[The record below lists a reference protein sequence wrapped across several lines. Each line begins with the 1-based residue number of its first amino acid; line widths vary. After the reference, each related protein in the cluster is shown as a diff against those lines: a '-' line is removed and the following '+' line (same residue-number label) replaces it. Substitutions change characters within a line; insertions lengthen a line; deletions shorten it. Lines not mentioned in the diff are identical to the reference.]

1 MAADGARAEP
11 LSNVDAAWLRM
22 EHPTNLM
29 MVTGVLIFDE
39 PIEFA
44 RLRALLEQRLSRFER
59 FRQRVVDSR
68 LPWSQPHWETDRN
81 FDISAHVHRVA
92 LPSPGDQATLEALV
106 SDFMSMPL
114 DFSKPL
120 WQFHLIE
127 NYGGGCVV
135 LGRLHHSIADGIAL
149 VRVLLSLTDDA
160 PDTVWVEPGK
170 KRRGRRAAGILDQ
183 AAATLG
189 QGLRAVSGLV
199 AEGAETLR
207 HPERA
212 LDLAKLGVSGT
223 AALGKL
229 LLMAPDPRTVFKGKL
244 GVAKRAAWSTPL
256 PLDDVKAIGRA
267 VDGTVNDVLL
277 TAVTGALRRYL
288 QSRGEPVAGVEFR
301 AVVPVNLRSLDGP
314 IELGN
319 RFGLVFLALPI
330 GLDDPL
336 DRLCALKERMEEIK
350 GSPEAVVAFGILNVI
365 GAAPAEVEEQI
376 VRMFGG
382 KATAVMT
389 NVPGP
394 RQPIYLAGRPIRQL
408 MFWVPQSGRLGLG
421 VSILSYAGSVTLG
434 IATDAALVPD
444 PETIIAAFH
453 EEFEQ
458 LTEWVRRAPAGEQGR
473 EQERGR

>member
-1 MAADGARAEP
+1 MAADGVRAEA

-29 MVTGVLIFDE
+29 MVSGVLLFDE

-44 RLRALLEQRLSRFER
+44 RLRALLEQRLLRFER
-59 FRQRVVDSR
+59 FRQRVVDSK
-68 LPWSQPHWETDRN
+68 LPWSRPHWETDPS
-81 FDISAHVHRVA
+81 FDVSAHVHRIA
-92 LPSPGDQATLEALV
+92 LPAPGDQATLEALV

-127 NYGGGCVV
+127 NYGSGCVV
-135 LGRLHHSIADGIAL
+135 LGRLHHSIADGIAM

-160 PDTVWVEPGK
+160 PDTAWVEPGN
-170 KRRGRRAAGILDQ
+170 RPRDRRAATILDQ
-183 AAATLG
+183 AAAALG
-189 QGLRAVSGLV
+189 QTARTVSSLV
-199 AEGAETLR
+199 TEGVETLR

-223 AALGKL
+223 AALSKL
-229 LLMAPDPRTVFKGKL
+229 LLMAPDPQTVFKGKL

-256 PLDDVKAIGRA
+256 PLGDVKAIGRA
-267 VDGTVNDVLL
+267 VGGTVNDVLL

-288 QSRGEPVAGVEFR
+288 LGRGEPVAGVEFR
-301 AVVPVNLRSLDGP
+301 AVVPVNLRSLEGP

-319 RFGLVFLALPI
+319 RFGLVFLALPV
-330 GLDDPL
+330 GHDDPI

-350 GSPEAVVAFGILNVI
+350 GSPEAMVAFGILNVI
-365 GAAPAEVEEQI
+365 GAVPTEIEEQI
-376 VRMFGG
+376 VKMFGG

-394 RQPIYLAGRPIRQL
+394 RQPIYLAGKPIRGL

-421 VSILSYAGSVTLG
+421 VSIMSYAGAVTLG

-444 PETIIAAFH
+444 PETIIAGFH
-453 EEFEQ
+453 AEFEQ
-458 LTEWVRRAPAGEQGR
+458 LMGWVRQAPADER

>member
-1 MAADGARAEP
+1 MAADGVRAEV

-29 MVTGVLIFDE
+29 TVSGVLIFDE

-44 RLRALLEQRLSRFER
+44 RLRALLEQRLLQFER
-59 FRQRVVDSR
+59 FRQRVVDPK
-68 LPWSQPHWETDRN
+68 LPWSRPHWETDSS
-81 FDISAHVHRVA
+81 FDVSAHVHRIA
-92 LPSPGDQATLEALV
+92 LPAPGDQATLEALV

-127 NYGGGCVV
+127 NYGNGCVV
-135 LGRLHHSIADGIAL
+135 LGRLHHCIADGIAM

-160 PDTVWVEPGK
+160 PDTAWVEPGNK
-170 KRRGRRAAGILDQ
+170 PRGRRAATILDQ
-183 AAATLG
+183 AAAALG
-189 QGLRAVSGLV
+189 QTARAVNSLV
-199 AEGAETLR
+199 AEGVETLR

-229 LLMAPDPRTVFKGKL
+229 LLMAPDPQTVFKGKL

-267 VDGTVNDVLL
+267 VGGTVNDVLL

-288 QSRGEPVAGVEFR
+288 LGRGEPVAGVEFR
-301 AVVPVNLRSLDGP
+301 AVVPVNLRSSEGP

-319 RFGLVFLALPI
+319 RFGLVFVALPI
-330 GLDDPL
+330 GHDDPI

-350 GSPEAVVAFGILNVI
+350 GSPEAVVAFGILNAI
-365 GAAPAEVEEQI
+365 GVVPTEVEEQI
-376 VRMFGG
+376 VKMFGG

-394 RQPIYLAGRPIRQL
+394 RQTIYLAGKPIRSL

-421 VSILSYAGSVTLG
+421 VSIMSYAGTVTLG

-444 PETIIAAFH
+444 PEMIIAGFH
-453 EEFEQ
+453 AEFEQ
-458 LTEWVRRAPAGEQGR
+458 LMGWVRQAPADER